1 LVKAPNGFCL
11 EGAHEDSGGTMGG
24 ENILTLTD
32 DNFDEHIKKLE
43 GPVLVDFWAAWC
55 APCKLIAPSLEE
67 ISDEMAGQVNVAKVN
82 VDEHGDV
89 ATRFG
94 IRSIPTLMVFKDGKV
109 VDQMIGAVPKIQI
122 VDLIRKHLA

>member
-1 LVKAPNGFCL
+1 
-11 EGAHEDSGGTMGG
+11 MGG
-24 ENILTLTD
+24 EHILTLTD
-32 DNFDEHIKKLE
+32 DNFDEQIKKLE

-67 ISDEMAGQVNVAKVN
+67 ISDEMAGQVNVGKVN

-109 VDQMIGAVPKIQI
+109 VDQMIGAVPKTQI

>member
-1 LVKAPNGFCL
+1 
-11 EGAHEDSGGTMGG
+11 MGG
-24 ENILTLTD
+24 EHILTLTD
-32 DNFDEHIKKLE
+32 DNFDEQIKKLE

-55 APCKLIAPSLEE
+55 APCKVIAPSLEE
-67 ISDEMAGQVNVAKVN
+67 ISDEMAGQVNVGKVN

-109 VDQMIGAVPKIQI
+109 VDQMIGAVPKTQI